1 MPTRLLASSH
11 ARCTFP
17 QPERSRHDQEDHHDE
32 PAVALAIAPA
42 AAAQAREPVTRAD
55 AAAAAHRV
63 AHDAAVGIAA
73 RSATGVEAI
82 SRGAARVDHT
92 SVGNYLRYGKFR
104 MGASYALFGTNTV
117 NGEARTLW
125 CVGYVEIL
133 RARNGRTRVVPGN
146 LICPVS

>member
-1 MPTRLLASSH
+1 MTKRTITTSL
-11 ARCTFP
+11 
-17 QPERSRHDQEDHHDE
+17 
-32 PAVALAIAPA
+32 AVALAIAPA
-42 AAAQAREPVTRAD
+42 AAAQAREPVSRAD

-82 SRGAARVDHT
+82 SRGAARVDRT
-92 SVGNYLRYGKFR
+92 SVGNYLRYEKFR

-117 NGEARTLW
+117 HGEARTLW

>member
-1 MPTRLLASSH
+1 MLD
-11 ARCTFP
+11 ARSPHRRGAVMTM
-17 QPERSRHDQEDHHDE
+17 RTITTSL
-32 PAVALAIAPA
+32 AVALAVAPA

-55 AAAAAHRV
+55 AAAAHRV

-73 RSATGVEAI
+73 RSATGVEAL
-82 SRGAARVDHT
+82 SHGAARVDHT

-125 CVGYVEIL
+125 CVGYLEVM
-133 RARNGRTRVVPGN
+133 RGKNGRTRVVPGN

>member
-1 MPTRLLASSH
+1 MTKRTITTSL
-11 ARCTFP
+11 
-17 QPERSRHDQEDHHDE
+17 
-32 PAVALAIAPA
+32 AVALAIAPA

-63 AHDAAVGIAA
+63 AHDAALGIAA
-73 RSATGVEAI
+73 RSATGVEAL
-82 SRGAARVDHT
+82 SYGAARVDHT

-125 CVGYVEIL
+125 CVGYLEVI
-133 RARNGRTRVVPGN
+133 RGKNGRTRVVPGD

>member
-1 MPTRLLASSH
+1 MTMKTLTTSL
-11 ARCTFP
+11 
-17 QPERSRHDQEDHHDE
+17 
-32 PAVALAIAPA
+32 AVALAVTPA

-63 AHDAAVGIAA
+63 AHDAALGIAGQ
-73 RSATGVEAI
+73 SGTGVEAM
-82 SRGAARVDHT
+82 SHGAARVDHT

-125 CVGYVEIL
+125 CIGYVEIL
-133 RARNGRTRVVPGN
+133 RTRNGRTRVVPGN

>member
-1 MPTRLLASSH
+1 MTKRTITTSL
-11 ARCTFP
+11 
-17 QPERSRHDQEDHHDE
+17 
-32 PAVALAIAPA
+32 AVALAVAPA

-73 RSATGVEAI
+73 RSATGVEAL
-82 SRGAARVDHT
+82 SHGAARVDHT
-92 SVGNYLRYGKFR
+92 SVDNYLRYGKFR

-117 NGEARTLW
+117 NGEARTVW
-125 CVGYVEIL
+125 CLGYLEVM
-133 RARNGRTRVVPGN
+133 RGKNGRTRVVPGN